1 MTDLT
6 ITLTSGSTVIT
17 LPGDLQWVDEMTP
30 WKVVQVYENTLT
42 GALLVS
48 ESGKLAGRPITL
60 QSGADFGWVQRS
72 VVLALQDLAAV
83 ANGPVMTLSLPD
95 YPIGSGTRDFSVR
108 FRHDA
113 GAIESAQIKHKTPP
127 APDDYYSLVLRF
139 LQVA

>member
-6 ITLTSGSTVIT
+6 ITLMSGSTVIT

-108 FRHDA
+108 FRRDT
-113 GAIESAQIKHKTPP
+113 GAIESAQLKHRIPP
-127 APDDYYSLVLRF
+127 APDDWYSLVLR
-139 LQVA
+139 LMQVS

>member
-17 LPGDLQWVDEMTP
+17 LTGDLQWSDEMTP
-30 WKVVQVYENTLT
+30 WKVAQVYEHTLT

-60 QSGADFGWVQRS
+60 QSGADFGWVPRS
-72 VVLALQDLAAV
+72 TILQLQDLAAV

-108 FRHDA
+108 FRRDT
-113 GAIESAQIKHKTPP
+113 GAIESAQLKHRIPP
-127 APDDYYSLVLRF
+127 APTDWCSLVLR
-139 LQVA
+139 LMQVS